1 MGLVG
6 PVSISYIVEYI
17 QQNETTQ
24 EFNINATE
32 EYPMWS
38 DFLGN
43 GWIVAAMVLI
53 FALAQGTL
61 SQTSTHLVNMEGIKL
76 RNALQGLIYRK
87 TLLLS
92 PDSAVLR
99 EKNVEAET
107 GNITHLMSEDAFNV
121 MSFFWIAHYV
131 WAIPLKVTQYDDNT

>member
-1 MGLVG
+1 MSKN
-6 PVSISYIVEYI
+6 VSTIPEQIAMD
-17 QQNETTQ
+17 
-24 EFNINATE
+24 EFPI
-32 EYPMWS
+32 WS

-43 GWIVAAMVLI
+43 GWIIAIMVLI

-61 SQTSTHLVNMEGIKL
+61 SQSSTHLVNMEGIKL

-92 PDSAVLR
+92 PDSTVLR
-99 EKNVEAET
+99 GKNVETET
-107 GNITHLMSEDAFNV
+107 GNITNLMSEDAFNV

-131 WAIPLKVTQYDDNT
+131 WAIPLKVSF